1 MKLKDNIVDIV
12 KEDIKNGNDEILN
25 ALVEHFAYSVADIES
40 YDELTELEKNTIPKS
55 TFDKIIK

>member
-12 KEDIKNGNDEILN
+12 KADIKNGNDEILN
-25 ALVEHFAYSVADIES
+25 ALVEHFAYSVADIDS
-40 YDELTELEKNTIPKS
+40 YDELTEFEKNTIPKS

>member
-1 MKLKDNIVDIV
+1 MKLKNNIADIV

-25 ALVEHFAYSVADIES
+25 ALVEHFAYSVADIDS
-40 YDELTELEKNTIPKS
+40 YDELTEFEKNTIPKN

>member
-25 ALVEHFAYSVADIES
+25 ALVEHFGYSVADIDS
-40 YDELTELEKNTIPKS
+40 YDELTEFEKNTIPKN

>member
-1 MKLKDNIVDIV
+1 MKLKNNIVDIV

-25 ALVEHFAYSVADIES
+25 ALVGHFEYSVADIDS
-40 YDELTELEKNTIPKS
+40 YDELSEFEKNIIPES

>member
-1 MKLKDNIVDIV
+1 MKLKNNIVDIV

-25 ALVEHFAYSVADIES
+25 ALVEHFAYSVADIDS
-40 YDELTELEKNTIPKS
+40 YDELTEFEKNTIHRS

>member
-1 MKLKDNIVDIV
+1 MKLKNNIVDIV